1 MTGRTSCAHN
11 GLHIE
16 VVIDPTHPIGAGDP
30 AHIADVILEA
40 AITTI
45 CDFEDSIAAV
55 DGADKVAAYANWLGV
70 MQGDLADTFE
80 GRADHHAPSGAGS
93 RLYRAR
99 WHGLHTAGAFAAAG
113 AQCRPFD
120 DHARRAHA
128 RWV

>member
-1 MTGRTSCAHN
+1 
-11 GLHIE
+11 

-55 DGADKVAAYANWLGV
+55 DGADKVAAYANWLGL
-70 MQGDLADTFE
+70 MRATLADTFE
-80 GRADHHAPSGAGS
+80 KGGQTITRRLNADRAYTAPDG
-93 RLYRAR
+93 
-99 WHGLHTAGAFAAAG
+99 GLHTAGAFAAAG

-120 DHARRAHA
+120 DHARRAPA
-128 RWV
+128 RWVGSL